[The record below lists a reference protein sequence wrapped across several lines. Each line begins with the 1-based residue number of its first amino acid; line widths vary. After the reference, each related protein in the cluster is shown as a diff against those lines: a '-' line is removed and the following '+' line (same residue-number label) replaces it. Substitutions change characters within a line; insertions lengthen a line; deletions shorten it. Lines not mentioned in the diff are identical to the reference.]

1 MIVERVPEGQSACM
15 PAPDRAHQNLQ
26 LIDRVSALN
35 TRCVRSLLSV
45 DRGLAQGKHEAAI
58 KHGTVLSCDT
68 TD

>member
-1 MIVERVPEGQSACM
+1 M
-15 PAPDRAHQNLQ
+15 D
-26 LIDRVSALN
+26 

-45 DRGLAQGKHEAAI
+45 DRCLAQGKHEAAI